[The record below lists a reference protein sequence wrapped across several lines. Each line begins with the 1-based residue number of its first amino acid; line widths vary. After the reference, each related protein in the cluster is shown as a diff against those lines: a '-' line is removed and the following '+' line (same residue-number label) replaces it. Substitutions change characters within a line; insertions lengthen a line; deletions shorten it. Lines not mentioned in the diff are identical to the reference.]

1 MKKLMSIA
9 LALALALSL
18 AACGGSGS
26 QEAPDLQAYYDNFM
40 TSLGDEAP
48 MMMEITDEFLDTT
61 YPGLSDCAL
70 RQRVLYAAAISAV
83 AFELALVEVEDA
95 ADAETVREIFQ
106 ARIDSQVSGGAMYP
120 ATVEA
125 WENGEIITGGNVV
138 ALIVGGEYQAELVE
152 GLNEALLG

>member
-48 MMMEITDEFLDTT
+48 MMMEITTKRTIHTIAME
-61 YPGLSDCAL
+61 
-70 RQRVLYAAAISAV
+70 
-83 AFELALVEVEDA
+83 EVHFKA
-95 ADAETVREIFQ
+95 
-106 ARIDSQVSGGAMYP
+106 S
-120 ATVEA
+120 
-125 WENGEIITGGNVV
+125 
-138 ALIVGGEYQAELVE
+138 IVGRLTMGNKMSTVSKR
-152 GLNEALLG
+152 